1 MQNKWQYL
9 VIGVLVGIL
18 ISGLIIIIFPG
29 TQNRTLGK
37 SDRELFINTKSDP
50 TSNIVQSD
58 SSTNTTQA
66 KYEGK
71 INLNI
76 GTLDELML
84 LPGIGQS
91 KAMAIIRFRETYGN
105 FENIQELLYVPG
117 IGEKLLS
124 EIKENV
130 FVESTQE

>member
-18 ISGLIIIIFPG
+18 ISGVIIIIFPG
-29 TQNRTLGK
+29 TRNRTLGK

-84 LPGIGQS
+84 LPGIGES